1 MNRQQVTPETGASF
15 QCGNLLVGVTGS
27 VGVLNVPLYLFLFR
41 QSFAKEIHVMM
52 SRAAQK
58 FLRPYS
64 LRLLTGNPVFTDGFQ
79 ITDTIMVPHIELTRR
94 ADLLLVMPAT
104 ANVIGKAANGI
115 CDDLISTSIVA
126 CKAPVVLVPS
136 MNEAMWSNKA
146 VQQNVEKLKSFG
158 YHIIEPSSGY
168 EIADMRQTYGA
179 MPAFPSIR
187 EQLEK
192 IIAGRSDELPTARV
206 R

>member
-1 MNRQQVTPETGASF
+1 MNRQQRTPETRASLP
-15 QCGNLLVGVTGS
+15 CGNLLIGVTGS

-41 QSFAKEIHVMM
+41 HSFAKEIHVMM

-64 LRLLTGNPVFTDGFQ
+64 LRLLSGNPVFTDGFQ
-79 ITDTIMVPHIELTRR
+79 MTNTIKVPHIELTRR
-94 ADLLLVMPAT
+94 ADLLLIMPAT

-126 CKAPVVLVPS
+126 CKAPVVFVPS

-146 VQQNVEKLKSFG
+146 IQQNVEKLKSFG
-158 YHIIEPSSGY
+158 YHLIEPSNGY
-168 EIADMRQTYGA
+168 EIADIRQTYGA
-179 MPAFPSIR
+179 MPAFPSILER
-187 EQLEK
+187 LEK
-192 IIAGRSDELPTARV
+192 IVAGRSDQILTTRG